1 MTDKEKIYLYEQF
14 IISLHT
20 AKWTGNGKRF
30 TDLLRN
36 AERFSYSRTNS
47 TGDDEHDQCM
57 MKSSLERLLDRS
69 PEEMEDERDRK
80 ARYTMWSQSKSNE
93 HGQ

>member
-30 TDLLRN
+30 VDLLMN
-36 AERFSYSRTNS
+36 AQRFSYSRTNS
-47 TGDDEHDQCM
+47 TGDDEHDQHM
-57 MKSSLERLLDRS
+57 MKTSLERLLDRS
-69 PEEMEDERDRK
+69 SEEIEDERDRK
-80 ARYTMWSQSKSNE
+80 ARYAIWSESKIKKE
-93 HGQ
+93 